1 MSSSSASTLEFELL
15 LFFDLFSAA
24 SDARA
29 ASAASSSCW
38 RFQASSMWARRSME
52 MALHAIFRRSSRLLF
67 FGVDDDDESG
77 KATPRVGKRERRGT
91 AFLALASALL
101 PHGDEAAAN
110 MVSDRKN
117 SR

>member
-1 MSSSSASTLEFELL
+1 M
-15 LFFDLFSAA
+15 
-24 SDARA
+24 
-29 ASAASSSCW
+29 
-38 RFQASSMWARRSME
+38 
-52 MALHAIFRRSSRLLF
+52 LF